1 MVYKV
6 WVIIMGA
13 WVLWDALIGVFK
25 VLPWMLLI
33 VVIFT
38 VVCLILMTIVI
49 GGTFLL
55 VRIGGVIS
63 DLREKLKSP
72 EQKKRDKRA
81 LAKLIKKEK
90 ESHIYTA
97 NDAKRDKLQAK
108 LEKQREREDR
118 KQQLTELEIMGNW
131 GILSKKEREDF
142 DNRTLAA
149 FESGYSAGLA
159 DYRKGRPCKRLKGDD
174 SYEDGYMHG
183 YYWS

>member
-13 WVLWDALIGVFK
+13 WVLWDAMIEVFK

-81 LAKLIKKEK
+81 LAKRIEKEK
-90 ESHIYTA
+90 EDTKKMLRS
-97 NDAKRDKLQAK
+97 DAKRAKLQAK
-108 LEKQREREDR
+108 FEREER
-118 KQQLTELEIMGNW
+118 KRQPTELEEMSNW
-131 GILSKKEREDF
+131 GSMSKKEREDF
-142 DNRTLAA
+142 DNRTCAA
-149 FESGYSAGLA
+149 FESGYAAGLA
-159 DYRKGRPCKRLKGDD
+159 DYNKGRQCKRLKGED
-174 SYEDGYMHG
+174 SYDDGYMHG